1 MNTSPPT
8 TGLLEHSPLPI
19 RLRAAY
25 LTFHRLGGQLAR
37 PLGAT
42 ADQYVVLA
50 LLLSRDE
57 PYAQNEIVAELFSD
71 PNTVAAMITS
81 LEARGWIERSIDPED
96 GRRRL
101 VSATDAGREIH
112 DRLHQQM
119 LPLRRIVDEAVP
131 PEQRQEFLTH
141 LDRLI
146 AVLTD
151 IESGRKEIQEAA

>member
-1 MNTSPPT
+1 
-8 TGLLEHSPLPI
+8 
-19 RLRAAY
+19 
-25 LTFHRLGGQLAR
+25 
-37 PLGAT
+37 
-42 ADQYVVLA
+42 VVLA